1 MPLQCISASLSA
13 NIGQFTAPNGND
25 ITGDSSLVT
34 AGDATDPGYLS
45 LNLQNSGSNSQGVHR
60 CIIPDENGIQNY
72 LFVGIYFG
80 SFNGKFR
87 HCCNDNL
94 LQALLLLCDFI
105 SLAVQPTI
113 TSFQLVPN
121 SASIL
126 SLNCSS
132 SGSPAM
138 NVIWRKDGI
147 PLAGNSSYTSFKVLR
162 DGLSATYDNILNVD
176 EMLTDLPGRYSCIVH
191 DSLGR
196 NSQESVLEVKG

>member
-87 HCCNDNL
+87 HCCNDNWRASVASETL
-94 LQALLLLCDFI
+94 TGVTQSKIGDVCLFI
-105 SLAVQPTI
+105 YLFICIYVWTYVCH
-113 TSFQLVPN
+113 F
-121 SASIL
+121 
-126 SLNCSS
+126 
-132 SGSPAM
+132 
-138 NVIWRKDGI
+138 
-147 PLAGNSSYTSFKVLR
+147 VL
-162 DGLSATYDNILNVD
+162 
-176 EMLTDLPGRYSCIVH
+176 
-191 DSLGR
+191 
-196 NSQESVLEVKG
+196 